1 MAQLVK
7 KTCLQY
13 RRPGFDPWVGKS
25 PWRRERLPIPVS
37 GLENSMD
44 CIDHRV
50 VKSQTRLSDLY
61 FHFNVSYV
69 CNLKFPSSNIKK
81 VKEIG
86 EIILNYVL
94 YLSQCIKKSIFQFI
108 RNLKMSMRYLA
119 FYTKSSKSNV

>member
-1 MAQLVK
+1 
-7 KTCLQY
+7 
-13 RRPGFDPWVGKS
+13 
-25 PWRRERLPIPVS
+25 
-37 GLENSMD
+37 MD

-50 VKSQTRLSDLY
+50 IKSQTRLSDLC